1 MSVRRRRSGAVPAIS
16 LALAAALA
24 GCAGHAEDWLEPD
37 WDRVI
42 ASEAR
47 REQPVAGLPRVDP
60 AAGTP
65 LPDLSADGTLDLSI
79 EQAVFLA
86 LSNNRDLAVSRLSP
100 VIVGAFELVER
111 GEYDPELF
119 AEAGFGKEETVE
131 SARATEEQF
140 GVRGDDVSLGAGVRQ
155 RLPSGTDVEAGV
167 TQDRSISSRSPE
179 QQAARLGLS
188 VTQALLRGA
197 GPEVNLATIRVAEL
211 DTLASVYELRGLAEA
226 LLAETEI
233 AYWRYVLAQREI
245 EIFERSLAVAR
256 QQLGELR
263 QRVEVG
269 VLAPTEQ
276 PAAESEVALREQ
288 ALIEARSAMAASRLE
303 LLRLMNPTEAGS
315 LDHEVRTTS
324 EPLLRVEPI
333 ADAPDRI
340 ALAMQARPDLNEAR
354 LRLEQNRLEVI
365 VTRNGLL
372 PRLDLF
378 IALGKTGFA
387 DTFPDSFRELD
398 GPTYDFTA
406 GVSYS
411 RFLGNRTARG
421 LNLAAIASRQQA
433 ATAVQNLQ
441 QLVELDVLLA
451 VNEAERARQQIDA
464 SRRTREF
471 QERTVEAEIERF
483 RAGAS
488 TSLQVAQAQRDL
500 LQAQINEVSAVVAHR
515 IALVELYLAEGSL
528 LERRGVSV
536 SYEG

>member
-1 MSVRRRRSGAVPAIS
+1 MSVRRRWSGAVPAIS

>member
-315 LDHEVRTTS
+315 LDHGVRTTS